1 MKYKAIMFD
10 LDGTLLPMNQEEFT
24 GGYFKELAKVLIPLG
39 VDGQKLVPVIW
50 AGTKDMAKN
59 DGTCINKDRFW
70 NRFREEMENGAGT
83 DVDVDKCMEATDAF
97 YGNEFHQAKKFTGEN
112 PLAKEAVS
120 VAREKCEKVVLA
132 TNPIFPMVGQESR
145 LSWIGLTGKDFDL
158 VTSYETECFSKPNP
172 EYYKRICQKTGLQPE
187 ECLMIGNDVKE
198 DMLAAKAAGMD
209 SYLVTDYQILDSE
222 TVWEGKQGT
231 FREMIEML
239 RSLS

>member
-1 MKYKAIMFD
+1 MKYKAILFD
-10 LDGTLLPMNQEEFT
+10 LDGTLLPMVMEEFT
-24 GGYFKELAKVLIPLG
+24 GGYFKELAKALKPFGICHEE
-39 VDGQKLVPVIW
+39 LVPAIW
-50 AGTKDMAKN
+50 AGTKAMVKN
-59 DGTCINKDRFW
+59 DGSKINAEVFWERFGQE
-70 NRFREEMENGAGT
+70 F
-83 DVDVDKCMEATDAF
+83 DVDLPACRKATDEF
-97 YGNEFHQAKKFTGEN
+97 YGKEFHGAKQFTGEN
-112 PLAKEAVS
+112 PLAKEAVKT
-120 VAREKCEKVVLA
+120 AREKCEKVILA

-209 SYLVTDYQILDSE
+209 GYLVTDCQILDSE
-222 TVWEGKQGT
+222 TVWGGKQGT
-231 FREMIEML
+231 FAEMIEML